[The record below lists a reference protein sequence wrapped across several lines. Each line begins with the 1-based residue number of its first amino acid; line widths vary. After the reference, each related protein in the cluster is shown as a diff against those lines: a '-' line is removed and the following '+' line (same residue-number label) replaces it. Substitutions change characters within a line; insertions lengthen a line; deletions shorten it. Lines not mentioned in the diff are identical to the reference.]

1 MDANRHQFPVGLLL
15 TARSL
20 RAFADG
26 YVAVLLPVYL
36 LTLGLGTLEVGVLS
50 TVTMLGS
57 AAATLA
63 VGRWGHRF
71 ELRRLLVA
79 AAALMALTGIGFAA
93 FSSLWPLLIV
103 ALAGTMNPGGGD
115 VSVFYPLEHTALAAA
130 APPESRTTA
139 FARYS
144 FIGSMF
150 GAIGALAAAAPEWL
164 AGRHGLAMLDALKL
178 MFVAYGVIG
187 VTVGFIY
194 SRVPAAPAEAVRPS
208 VPLGPSRATVWKLAG
223 LFSIDSFAGGFLI
236 NAMLALW
243 LFERFELSLT
253 AAGAFFFWTGL
264 LSAVSQLAAAPL
276 ARRIGLVNTMVFTH
290 LPANVFCVLAALMP
304 TLPLA
309 VLFLCLRAALSS
321 MDVPAR
327 TSYVMAVVS
336 PAERP
341 AAASLA
347 AVPRSLAAAV
357 SPAFAG
363 YLLTLTS
370 FGWPLVICGALKIVY
385 DLTLLAMFRK
395 VKPPEER

>member
-1 MDANRHQFPVGLLL
+1 MGLLL

-26 YVAVLLPVYL
+26 YVAVLLPAYL
-36 LTLGLGTLEVGVLS
+36 LALGYGTIEVGLLS

-71 ELRRLLVA
+71 ELRRMLMA
-79 AAALMALTGIGFAA
+79 AAALMTVTGIGFAA

-115 VSVFYPLEHTALAAA
+115 VSVFYPLEHTAIAAA
-130 APPESRTTA
+130 APAETRTSA

-150 GAIGALAAAAPEWL
+150 GAAGALGAGAPEWL
-164 AGRHGLAMLDALKL
+164 AQSHGVGMLDALKL
-178 MFVAYGVIG
+178 MFVLYGVIG
-187 VTVGFIY
+187 IAVGVIY
-194 SRVPAAPAEAVRPS
+194 ARFPAAPADVEKPP
-208 VPLGPSRATVWKLAG
+208 VPLGPSKTTVWKLAG
-223 LFSIDSFAGGFLI
+223 LFSVDSFAGGFI
-236 NAMLALW
+236 VNALLALW
-243 LFERFELSLT
+243 LFERFQMSLT

-290 LPANVFCVLAALMP
+290 LPANFCLIAAAFAP
-304 TLPLA
+304 TLDIALA
-309 VLFLCLRAALSS
+309 LLLVRSALSQ

-327 TSYVMAVVS
+327 GAYVMSVVT

-341 AAASLA
+341 AAASFT
-347 AVPRSLAAAV
+347 AVPRSLASSL
-357 SPAFAG
+357 SPALTGALFAAG
-363 YLLTLTS
+363 AMAT
-370 FGWPLVICGALKIVY
+370 PLVLCGVLKSAYDVALLV
-385 DLTLLAMFRK
+385 MFRK
-395 VKPPEER
+395 VRPRD